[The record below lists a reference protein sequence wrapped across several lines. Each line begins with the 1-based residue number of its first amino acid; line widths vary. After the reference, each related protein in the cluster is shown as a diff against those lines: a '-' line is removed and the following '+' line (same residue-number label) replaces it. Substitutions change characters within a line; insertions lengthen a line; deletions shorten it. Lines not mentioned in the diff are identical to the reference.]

1 MYTLIDIIESFM
13 DIEAMTRDF
22 YKRIAECETEKL
34 SSFKILAQALSKEEN
49 KHFQYYNKLKEE
61 YLKKENIEIR
71 IDAYDKISKMVIAF
85 KNTPREINDN
95 NIHEILDFALN
106 FEKDSLALLLS
117 IQGNLIKE
125 EKDSLSN
132 AYLGLSYIIKE
143 EEKHVRDIEKI
154 IAYKK

>member
-1 MYTLIDIIESFM
+1 MYTLIDIIDGFM
-13 DIEAMTRDF
+13 DIEAMARDF
-22 YKRIAECETEKL
+22 YKRIAECQTEKL
-34 SSFKILAQALSKEEN
+34 SSFKILARVLSKEEN
-49 KHFQYYNKLKEE
+49 KHFEYYNKLKEE

-71 IDAYDKISKMVIAF
+71 IDAYDKISKMIIAF
-85 KNTPREINDN
+85 KNTPREVNDN
-95 NIHEILDFALN
+95 NIHEILHFALN

-143 EEKHVRDIEKI
+143 EEKHVRDIEKVMG
-154 IAYKK
+154 YKK